1 MNHTIKRHRWLLNGG
16 LLLALLLLVAHTLAP
31 SQAPLTSLW
40 SAQASPLLH
49 YSWWPRLL
57 MALFV
62 GASLGTAG
70 VLMQQVLRN
79 PLATPLTLGVS
90 SGASLALMSATLMA
104 PSLMVIGREWIA
116 TLGGMAS
123 MGLVLM
129 LAWRR
134 QLAPVVVVLA
144 GLVINLYAGALS
156 LVLLLFNQEA
166 LSGMMVWGAGAMAQN
181 GWHDFNFLW
190 PRLLGASLSVLL
202 LYRALNLLELDDAS
216 IKSLGVPVRPLRLA
230 GLGLAVF
237 ITACSVSVVGIIGF
251 VGLAAPAL
259 ARLTGARTLAQRLW
273 QAPLI
278 GALLLAVTDQ
288 LLQTLGYFTGQL
300 VATGAVTA
308 MIGAPLLL
316 WLLPRLSLPASR
328 PATGHASEYRHRH
341 PVRLHL
347 LTLMLLIIA
356 MVLAL
361 GWGQLTNGWQWSLAS
376 EALNWRWPRM
386 LGAAAGGVLLAL
398 AGTLIQRMTANP
410 MASPEVLGISSG
422 SAMGLM
428 LTLLLWRGATTGS
441 LIVAGTLGALL
452 ALGLLVV
459 LNRRHNF
466 QPARLL
472 LTGVAMA
479 ALFDGL
485 RTLIL
490 ANGDPRGQQ
499 ILAWISGSTYYLNP
513 TSATTAAILALCM
526 LGITLLLARWL
537 DIMPLGSATA
547 TALGI
552 GMKRARLALLLL
564 VALLTAVATL
574 MVGPLS
580 FVGLLAPHM
589 ARLMGWS
596 RGRDH
601 LLGAALMGAA
611 LMVLA
616 DWLGRQWLFP
626 QELPAGIVA
635 TLIGGLYFMWGLR
648 RH

>member
-1 MNHTIKRHRWLLNGG
+1 MKRHRWLLNGG
-16 LLLALLLLVAHTLAP
+16 LLLSLIVLVAQTLAP

-40 SAQASPLLH
+40 SAQAAPLLH
-49 YSWWPRLL
+49 YSWWPRLF
-57 MALFV
+57 MALLV
-62 GASLGTAG
+62 GASLGVAG

-104 PSLMVIGREWIA
+104 PSVLLIGREWIA
-116 TLGGMAS
+116 TLGGFAA

-166 LSGMMVWGAGAMAQN
+166 LSGMMVWGAGSMAQN
-181 GWHDFNFLW
+181 GWHDLNFLW
-190 PRLLGASLSVLL
+190 PRLLGSVLVLLL

-237 ITACSVSVVGIIGF
+237 ITACSVSVVGVIGF

-259 ARLTGARTLAQRLW
+259 ARLTGARTLGQRLW
-273 QAPLI
+273 QAPLL

-288 LLQTLGYFTGQL
+288 LLQALGHLTGQL
-300 VATGAVTA
+300 MATGAITA

-328 PATGHASEYRHRH
+328 PSSGDASEYRHRH
-341 PVRLHL
+341 PRRLHL
-347 LTLMLLIIA
+347 LILILLIIA

-361 GWGQLTNGWQWSLAS
+361 GWGQLTAGWQWSLAP
-376 EALNWRWPRM
+376 EALTWRWPRM
-386 LGAAAGGVLLAL
+386 LGAAAGGILLAL
-398 AGTLIQRMTANP
+398 AGTVIQRMTANP

-428 LTLLLWRGATTGS
+428 LTLLFWRGATTSS
-441 LIVAGTLGALL
+441 LIIAGTLGALI
-452 ALGLLVV
+452 ALGLLVA
-459 LNRRHNF
+459 LNRRHDF

-485 RTLIL
+485 RTLVL

-499 ILAWISGSTYYLNP
+499 ILAWISGSTYYLSP
-513 TSATTAAILALCM
+513 TSAITAMMLALLM

-547 TALGI
+547 SALGL
-552 GMKRARLALLLL
+552 GMTQARLTLLLL

-601 LLGAALMGAA
+601 LLGAALMGAV
-611 LMVLA
+611 LMVVA
-616 DWLGRQWLFP
+616 DWLGRQLLFP

-635 TLIGGLYFMWGLR
+635 TLIGGLYFMWGLKR
-648 RH
+648 SQ